1 MKNRIRNIEDLKR
14 EKKLLKLEMEATER
28 LIVESFHVS
37 KENLMESAA
46 GSFFSMMRKE
56 PIGIS
61 DVVQVFTSNQGH
73 WWQRII
79 PFMPVV
85 LKMAGK
91 LYKRKKRKKD
101 KERRLQ
107 SGELTLHRVAS

>member
-1 MKNRIRNIEDLKR
+1 MKNRIRSIEDLKM

-28 LIVESFHVS
+28 LISESFHVS
-37 KENLMESAA
+37 KENLMHSAA

-61 DVVQVFTSNQGH
+61 DVVQVFSNNRNH
-73 WWQRII
+73 WWQKII
-79 PFMPVV
+79 PIMPIV
-85 LKMAGK
+85 LKVAAK

-101 KERRLQ
+101 RKLQ